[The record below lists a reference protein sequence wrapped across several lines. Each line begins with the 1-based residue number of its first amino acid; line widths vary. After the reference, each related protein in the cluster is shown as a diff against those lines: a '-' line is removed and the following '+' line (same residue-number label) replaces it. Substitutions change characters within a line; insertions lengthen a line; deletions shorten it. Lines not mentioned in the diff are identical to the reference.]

1 MNSADF
7 EIFYNWNNSNKT
19 NDKIQ
24 FRTIQSR
31 MLPLLERKAFTNS
44 EIEEILIAEGYKES
58 LVKEALKITNTK
70 VASEQEVEMNVEAA
84 NGVPKKYSDISH
96 KFERVLQA
104 HGPRKFV
111 KLMTQGESPLLKVS
125 RKELETFQKI
135 ADVAYENPV
144 QLQTLHAFMQPS
156 IISELAENVC
166 RARKIAQKCTV
177 TKVASGKFQISHN
190 GKKVEASIKPVDS
203 TSDKFAKSNYG
214 AFGFPDEYV
223 ILAYEHNSPYS
234 QIKKDLGL

>member
-70 VASEQEVEMNVEAA
+70 AILKMYFSKSLIQ
-84 NGVPKKYSDISH
+84 
-96 KFERVLQA
+96 
-104 HGPRKFV
+104 
-111 KLMTQGESPLLKVS
+111 TQL
-125 RKELETFQKI
+125 
-135 ADVAYENPV
+135 
-144 QLQTLHAFMQPS
+144 
-156 IISELAENVC
+156 
-166 RARKIAQKCTV
+166 
-177 TKVASGKFQISHN
+177 
-190 GKKVEASIKPVDS
+190 
-203 TSDKFAKSNYG
+203 
-214 AFGFPDEYV
+214 
-223 ILAYEHNSPYS
+223 
-234 QIKKDLGL
+234 